1 MTLFQDTCR
10 RVIPG
15 LMAEFGWEDFQA
27 AGCIGNL
34 GHESGGF
41 KQLREVAYIHN
52 PNRGGYGWAQWTGPR
67 ARSFLRYCD
76 VLHLD
81 WHSYEANYG
90 YLIKELNE
98 SYQHTV
104 ASVAKAPTLVAAT
117 VAFERGY
124 EAAGVVSMHDR
135 IKWAEI
141 ALKAHTDKG
150 PPEVT
155 PA

>member
-10 RVIPG
+10 RLIHK
-15 LMAEFGWEDFQA
+15 LMEEFDWEDFQA
-27 AGCIGNL
+27 AACMGNL

-41 KQLREVAYIHN
+41 KQLREVAFIHT

-81 WHSYEANYG
+81 WQSEEANFAF
-90 YLIKELNE
+90 LCKELHE
-98 SYQHTV
+98 HYAHTV
-104 ASVAKAPTLVAAT
+104 AAVAKAPNLVAAT

-124 EAAGVVSMHDR
+124 EAAGIVSMHDR
-135 IKWAEI
+135 IRWAEI
-141 ALKAHTDKG
+141 ALKAATDKG